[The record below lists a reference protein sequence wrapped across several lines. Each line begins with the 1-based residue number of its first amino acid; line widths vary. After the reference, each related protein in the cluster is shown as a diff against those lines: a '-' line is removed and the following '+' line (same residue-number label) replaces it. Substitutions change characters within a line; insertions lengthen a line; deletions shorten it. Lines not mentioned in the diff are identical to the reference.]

1 LSCTTSGHAKYCA
14 FLLSTY
20 TCIYIYKWW
29 LWFSSSMLPVSPD
42 FPFFLLPL
50 RFSLTFIHSQSDKQ
64 TNARYLHSNIPT
76 GKTNLFVVMSLLQRV
91 SYILLPKHQVISD
104 YFLVWTFE
112 LPDLDLIFIL
122 YFIRLVLSIRIGIF
136 LYQIQEISIR

>member
-1 LSCTTSGHAKYCA
+1 VDVC
-14 FLLSTY
+14 FV
-20 TCIYIYKWW
+20 YIGRIIDHHC
-29 LWFSSSMLPVSPD
+29 LNF
-42 FPFFLLPL
+42 
-50 RFSLTFIHSQSDKQ
+50 
-64 TNARYLHSNIPT
+64 
-76 GKTNLFVVMSLLQRV
+76 LFVVMSLLQRV

-136 LYQIQEISIR
+136 FSLKTV